1 MREGG
6 EDEEGMTF
14 GRETFYLSLSLK
26 PLANITSIST
36 HLSRHCHKSEHYT
49 KTNHT
54 TITMA
59 DQTVPTTEAGMKMEC
74 RGDMSEGN
82 GEGDGEESDGDDSG
96 EDGEEAVG

>member
-1 MREGG
+1 MQFRWYQCEGG
-6 EDEEGMTF
+6 GG
-14 GRETFYLSLSLK
+14 GRGRDDFC
-26 PLANITSIST
+26 T